1 MVLDE
6 RVAYLEDAI
15 KLGGAAY
22 RAARISLG
30 APAVELDD
38 YLALKERA
46 EKAERCSLALDDT
59 VARQGERVAHEGTRS
74 MLDCERHGH
83 DLTKAW
89 RDRLRNEPH
98 LIEAGQTKYDADV
111 WRARCL
117 DAEAKMG
124 AELDRVRADAGEL
137 RAKVTRQRREL
148 RRLNRDVALLRGGR
162 AEKPAAKA
170 EEKPADDRVVRVGD
184 AMDSAER
191 AVGGR

>member
-1 MVLDE
+1 MSNLAWIDLETTGLDPD
-6 RVAYLEDAI
+6 VHDILE
-15 KLGGAAY
+15 
-22 RAARISLG
+22 
-30 APAVELDD
+30 
-38 YLALKERA
+38 KERA

-124 AELDRVRADAGEL
+124 AELDRPPDLFSHYPLARRITL
-137 RAKVTRQRREL
+137 RYT
-148 RRLNRDVALLRGGR
+148 
-162 AEKPAAKA
+162 
-170 EEKPADDRVVRVGD
+170 
-184 AMDSAER
+184 
-191 AVGGR
+191 